1 MEFIIE
7 YMSISVKS
15 SSNVHTC
22 PYTSPRVSSHLNT
35 FPVTTCPLLT
45 PCIAG
50 LAVHGRGQLHQQRPR
65 LRDHPGL
72 RGGQAAS
79 GECLDVDWGC
89 NEQSG
94 TNKGLMRYNQ
104 LLIRDVWS
112 HFHGRMVMSNWRPQV
127 KPQWSIKGG
136 QLFRKGGWWLVGR
149 WGVLGCRGWG
159 PLLKRY

>member
-65 LRDHPGL
+65 RQRRLRDHPGL

-94 TNKGLMRYNQ
+94 TNEVQSAVDKGCLEPFPWSDG
-104 LLIRDVWS
+104 DVKLETTSQATVKYQRWAIIQE
-112 HFHGRMVMSNWRPQV
+112 GWMVV
-127 KPQWSIKGG
+127 GG
-136 QLFRKGGWWLVGR
+136 EVGR
-149 WGVLGCRGWG
+149 FGVSGVRAST
-159 PLLKRY
+159 